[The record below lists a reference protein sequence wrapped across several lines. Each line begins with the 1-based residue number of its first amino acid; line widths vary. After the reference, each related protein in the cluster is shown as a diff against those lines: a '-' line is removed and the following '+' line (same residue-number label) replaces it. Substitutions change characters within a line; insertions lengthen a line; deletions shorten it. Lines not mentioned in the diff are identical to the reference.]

1 MAIRARQTDDMTNVL
16 IYLVLPFLGSI
27 LIGVPVV
34 FAIGIG
40 CFVFLAFSGTTIP
53 MLVLVTEMASGL
65 DSYALLALPAFVM
78 TGELLNRCGLTDRL
92 VNLANAAVGWIR
104 GGLAHVTTV
113 TGMLLATI
121 SGSALADA
129 ATLGP
134 VVIPAMIRERF
145 PPGFAAAITAA
156 AACIGAIIPPSVPL
170 VIIGSQLG
178 MSIGG
183 LFLAGVIPGL
193 LTGIALMITSWLL
206 CRFRGFGAPRPFEG
220 VSALGRHSIRAL
232 PALTIPAIILG
243 GILGGVFSPTEA
255 GVIAVIYTTILGR
268 LVYRNLSL
276 RSFGEALMSTAQITG
291 AAVIIVAISLVM
303 GRILAFE
310 QIPQKLVALMSGV
323 TTEPVLVFLIVVILL
338 LVVGC
343 VMDAVANMII
353 LGPLLMPICTQL
365 LEMQSFQ
372 YGIFLMYALLIGLLT
387 PPLGL
392 ALFVVAPIAKVSA
405 EHISVAVL
413 PFIAAM
419 LIVLTMIAFFPA
431 LTMWL
436 PTVAGYE

>member
-1 MAIRARQTDDMTNVL
+1 MSNVL
-16 IYLVLPFLGSI
+16 IYLLLPFMGSI
-27 LIGVPVV
+27 LLGVPIV

-40 CFVFLAFSGTTIP
+40 CFVYIALSGTTIP

-92 VNLANAAVGWIR
+92 VNLANAVVGWIR

-134 VVIPAMIRERF
+134 VLIPAMIRERF
-145 PPGFAAAITAA
+145 PPAFAASITAA

-193 LTGIALMITSWLL
+193 LTGLALMITSWIL
-206 CRFRGFGAPRPFEG
+206 CRVQGFGEPRPFEG
-220 VSALGRHSIRAL
+220 IRPLATHTVRAI

-255 GVIAVIYTTILGR
+255 GVIAVIYATILGA

-276 RSFGEALMSTAQITG
+276 RSFGEAVLSTAQVTG

-310 QIPQKLVALMSGV
+310 QVPQKLVALMSGI
-323 TTEPVLVFLIVVILL
+323 TTEPILVFLIVVLL
-338 LVVGC
+338 LLIAGC
-343 VMDAVANMII
+343 FMDAVANMII

-365 LEMQSFQ
+365 LEMQPFQ

-387 PPLGL
+387 PPVGL

-405 EHISVAVL
+405 ERISLAVL
-413 PFIAAM
+413 PLIAAM
-419 LIVLTMIAFFPA
+419 LVVLTLIAFFPS
-431 LTMWL
+431 LTLWL
-436 PTVAGYE
+436 PTVAGYK

>member
-1 MAIRARQTDDMTNVL
+1 MSI
-16 IYLVLPFLGSI
+16 LVYMMLPFILSI
-27 LIGVPVV
+27 LIGVPIV
-34 FAIGIG
+34 FAIGIA
-40 CFVFLAFSGTTIP
+40 CASYLIFSGTSIP
-53 MLVLVTEMASGL
+53 MTVLVTEMAGGL

-78 TGELLNRCGLTDRL
+78 TGELLNRCGFTDRL
-92 VNLANAAVGWIR
+92 INLANILVGWIR

-113 TGMLLATI
+113 TGMLLAMI

-134 VVIPAMIRERF
+134 VLIPAMIRERF
-145 PPGFAAAITAA
+145 PAGFAASITAS

-183 LFLAGVIPGL
+183 LFLAGVVPGV
-193 LTGIALMITSWLL
+193 LTGVALMITSWIL
-206 CRFRGFGAPRPFEG
+206 CRIGGFGAPQPLPTLRRIGE
-220 VSALGRHSIRAL
+220 VAYSAI

-255 GVIAVIYTTILGR
+255 GVIAVVYASVLGGFY
-268 LVYRNLSL
+268 YRNLSA
-276 RSFGEALMSTAQITG
+276 REFGSAVVTTARVTG

-303 GRILAFE
+303 GRILTFE
-310 QIPQKLVALMSGV
+310 QVPQKLVALMSGFSTDPLV
-323 TTEPVLVFLIVVILL
+323 VYLVVLALL
-338 LVVGC
+338 LLVGC

-365 LEMQSFQ
+365 LDMQPFQ
-372 YGIFLMYALLIGLLT
+372 YGVFLMYALLIGLLT
-387 PPLGL
+387 PPVGL

-405 EHISVAVL
+405 EKVSVAVL

-419 LIVLTMIAFFPA
+419 VVVLTLIAFVPS

-436 PTVAGYE
+436 PTAAGYR